1 MDIPFID
8 LDAQEKVIGKKLEGA
23 VETVLQHKKFING
36 PEVSVFEESL
46 AKFANVNNAI
56 TCGSGTDAL
65 LLPLMAIGVGEGD
78 AVFVPS
84 FTFVATAEVVSLLK
98 ATPFFV
104 DVDMKTF
111 NIDPEIFIELNESI
125 QSEVLQLLSI
135 DSLIKIIKR
144 LESDNAIKI
153 LENLSKEVKEKV
165 LEKLPPKDKFL
176 LQEGLSYPEDS
187 AARIMQREFTAVPS
201 NWTVGQTIDYL
212 RENKDLPEEFL
223 EIFIVDNE
231 FKPIGTVPSSRVLR
245 TSRDL
250 KMNSIMREMP
260 VLISVNMDKEEVG
273 LTFENYNL
281 VSAGVVNKENKLVG
295 MITADDVV
303 TVVQEEAEEDA
314 LRLAGVGD
322 EEITDSV
329 MLKTKRR
336 FNWLLLNLF
345 TALLATWVISFF
357 GASIE
362 QMVALAFLMPIV
374 ASMGGNAGMQTLA
387 VTIRAIA
394 TKELSKSNFNRVV
407 GKEFLI
413 GILNGIIFA
422 IITAII
428 VQLWFKELNLSIL
441 IGISMVLNMI
451 VAGLFGILVPVSLK
465 KLNID
470 PALASS
476 VFVTTITDV
485 IGFLSFLGL
494 GSFYFLN

>member
-1 MDIPFID
+1 MTLPKSAETKKVN
-8 LDAQEKVIGKKLEGA
+8 LDFNKE
-23 VETVLQHKKFING
+23 FINTFTENIENRNVEFINQTLQNLHEADVANLIENLN
-36 PEVSVFEESL
+36 PEIRTKLIEIES
-46 AKFANVNNAI
+46 
-56 TCGSGTDAL
+56 
-65 LLPLMAIGVGEGD
+65 
-78 AVFVPS
+78 
-84 FTFVATAEVVSLLK
+84 
-98 ATPFFV
+98 
-104 DVDMKTF
+104 F

-125 QSEVLQLLSI
+125 QSEVLKLLSI

-153 LENLSKEVKEKV
+153 LENLPKEIKEKV

-212 RENKDLPEEFL
+212 REDKDLPEEFL
-223 EIFIVDNE
+223 EIFIVDND

-428 VQLWFKELNLSIL
+428 VQLWFKELNLSLL
-441 IGISMVLNMI
+441 IGISMILNMI

>member
-1 MDIPFID
+1 MALLKSTGSKKVN
-8 LDAQEKVIGKKLEGA
+8 LDFNKE
-23 VETVLQHKKFING
+23 FIN
-36 PEVSVFEESL
+36 
-46 AKFANVNNAI
+46 
-56 TCGSGTDAL
+56 
-65 LLPLMAIGVGEGD
+65 
-78 AVFVPS
+78 
-84 FTFVATAEVVSLLK
+84 TFSDNIENR
-98 ATPFFV
+98 
-104 DVDMKTF
+104 
-111 NIDPEIFIELNESI
+111 NIDFINQTLRDLHEADIANLIENLNPETRTKLIEIESFNVEPEIFIELNESV

-153 LENLSKEVKEKV
+153 LENLSVNTKEQV

-212 RENKDLPEEFL
+212 REDKDLPEEFL
-223 EIFIVDNE
+223 EIFIVDND

-245 TSRDL
+245 SSRDS
-250 KMNSIMREMP
+250 KMNSIMSEMP
-260 VLISVNMDKEEVG
+260 VLISVNMDQEEVG
-273 LTFENYNL
+273 NAFENYNL

-303 TVVQEEAEEDA
+303 TVVKEEAEEDT

-422 IITAII
+422 IITAVI
-428 VQLWFKELNLSIL
+428 VQFWFKDFNLSIL
-441 IGISMVLNMI
+441 IGISMILNMI

>member
-1 MDIPFID
+1 MSFVKSIGEKKINFDFNKDFISIFSDKIKSNDTNFVNQTLKDLHPSDIANLIENLSD
-8 LDAQEKVIGKKLEGA
+8 DIRAKLIE
-23 VETVLQHKKFING
+23 I
-36 PEVSVFEESL
+36 EEY
-46 AKFANVNNAI
+46 
-56 TCGSGTDAL
+56 D
-65 LLPLMAIGVGEGD
+65 
-78 AVFVPS
+78 
-84 FTFVATAEVVSLLK
+84 
-98 ATPFFV
+98 
-104 DVDMKTF
+104 
-111 NIDPEIFIELNESI
+111 IDPDIFIELNESI
-125 QSEVLQLLSI
+125 QTEVFQLLTADSI
-135 DSLIKIIKR
+135 AKLLR
-144 LESDNAIKI
+144 RMESDNAIRI
-153 LENLSKEVKEKV
+153 IENLDIKKKKIV

-176 LQEGLSYPEDS
+176 LEEGLSYPEDT

-212 RENKDLPEEFL
+212 RESRDLPDEFL
-223 EIFIVDNE
+223 EIFIVNDA
-231 FKPIGTVPSSRVLR
+231 FRPIGTVPSSRVLR
-245 TSRDL
+245 TPREE
-250 KMNSIMREMP
+250 KMNSIMREVP

-273 LTFENYNL
+273 HTFENYNL

-303 TVVQEEAEEDA
+303 TVVQEEAEEDV

-329 MLKTKRR
+329 LVKTKRR

-345 TALLATWVISFF
+345 TALLATWVISLF

-394 TKELSKSNFNRVV
+394 TKELSSGNFNKIVL
-407 GKEFLI
+407 KEFFI

-422 IITAII
+422 VITAII
-428 VQLWFKELNLSIL
+428 VQLWFKEFNLSLI
-441 IGISMVLNMI
+441 IGISMILNMI

-485 IGFLSFLGL
+485 IGFLSFLGI
-494 GSFYFLN
+494 GSYFFLT

>member
-1 MDIPFID
+1 MTLPKSREAKKVNLDFNKEFISTFT
-8 LDAQEKVIGKKLEGA
+8 QNIESGN
-23 VETVLQHKKFING
+23 VEFINQSLKDLHEADVANLIENLS
-36 PEVSVFEESL
+36 PDTRNKLIEIES
-46 AKFANVNNAI
+46 
-56 TCGSGTDAL
+56 
-65 LLPLMAIGVGEGD
+65 
-78 AVFVPS
+78 
-84 FTFVATAEVVSLLK
+84 
-98 ATPFFV
+98 
-104 DVDMKTF
+104 F

-212 RENKDLPEEFL
+212 REDKDLPEEFL
-223 EIFIVDNE
+223 EIFIVDND

-314 LRLAGVGD
+314 LLLAGVGD

-428 VQLWFKELNLSIL
+428 VQLWFKELNLSLL
-441 IGISMVLNMI
+441 IGISMILNMI

>member
-1 MDIPFID
+1 MTLPKSREAKKVNLDFNKEFISTFT
-8 LDAQEKVIGKKLEGA
+8 QNIESGN
-23 VETVLQHKKFING
+23 VEFINQTLKDLHEADVANLIENLN
-36 PEVSVFEESL
+36 PDTRNKLIEIES
-46 AKFANVNNAI
+46 
-56 TCGSGTDAL
+56 
-65 LLPLMAIGVGEGD
+65 
-78 AVFVPS
+78 
-84 FTFVATAEVVSLLK
+84 
-98 ATPFFV
+98 
-104 DVDMKTF
+104 F

-153 LENLSKEVKEKV
+153 LENLSKEAKEKV

-212 RENKDLPEEFL
+212 REDKDLPEEFL
-223 EIFIVDNE
+223 EIFIVDND

-428 VQLWFKELNLSIL
+428 VQLWFKELNLSLL
-441 IGISMVLNMI
+441 IGISMILNMI

>member
-1 MDIPFID
+1 MALLKSTGNKKVNLDFNKEFISTFSD
-8 LDAQEKVIGKKLEGA
+8 KIKSENIE
-23 VETVLQHKKFING
+23 FINQTLKDLHEADVANLIENLE
-36 PEVSVFEESL
+36 PETRIKLIELE
-46 AKFANVNNAI
+46 A
-56 TCGSGTDAL
+56 
-65 LLPLMAIGVGEGD
+65 
-78 AVFVPS
+78 
-84 FTFVATAEVVSLLK
+84 
-98 ATPFFV
+98 
-104 DVDMKTF
+104 F
-111 NIDPEIFIELNESI
+111 NIDPEIFVELNESI
-125 QSEVLQLLSI
+125 QGEVLKLLSI
-135 DSLIKIIKR
+135 DSIIKIIKR
-144 LESDNAIKI
+144 LESDDAIKI
-153 LENLSKEVKEKV
+153 LENLEKNIKDKI

-176 LQEGLSYPEDS
+176 LEEGLSYPEDS

-212 RENKDLPEEFL
+212 RETKDLPKEFL
-223 EIFIVDNE
+223 EIFIVDND

-245 TSRDL
+245 TPREL
-250 KMNSIMREMP
+250 KMNSIMSEMP
-260 VLISVNMDKEEVG
+260 VLISANMDQEEVG
-273 LTFENYNL
+273 QAFENYNL
-281 VSAGVVNKENKLVG
+281 VSAGVVNKDNKLVG

-303 TVVQEEAEEDA
+303 TVVQEEAEEDV

-329 MLKTKRR
+329 MVKTKRR

-394 TKELSKSNFNRVV
+394 TNELSKSNFNRVV

-428 VQLWFKELNLSIL
+428 VQFWFNEFNLSLL
-441 IGISMVLNMI
+441 IGISMILNMI

-494 GSFYFLN
+494 GSYYFLS

>member
-1 MDIPFID
+1 MV
-8 LDAQEKVIGKKLEGA
+8 LLKSTGNKKVNSDFNKE
-23 VETVLQHKKFING
+23 FINTFSDKIEDG
-36 PEVSVFEESL
+36 NVSFINQTLKDLHESDV
-46 AKFANVNNAI
+46 ANLIENLN
-56 TCGSGTDAL
+56 
-65 LLPLMAIGVGEGD
+65 
-78 AVFVPS
+78 PS
-84 FTFVATAEVVSLLK
+84 TRIKLIELESF
-98 ATPFFV
+98 
-104 DVDMKTF
+104 DI
-111 NIDPEIFIELNESI
+111 NPEIFIELNESI

-135 DSLIKIIKR
+135 DSIIKIIKR

-153 LENLSKEVKEKV
+153 LENLVKETKEKV
-165 LEKLPPKDKFL
+165 LDKLPPKDKFL
-176 LQEGLSYPEDS
+176 LEEGLSYPEDS

-212 RENKDLPEEFL
+212 REDKDLPEEFL
-223 EIFIVDNE
+223 EIFILDNH

-245 TSRDL
+245 TARDST
-250 KMNSIMREMP
+250 MNSIMTVMP
-260 VLISVNMDKEEVG
+260 VLISANMDQEEVG
-273 LTFENYNL
+273 HTFENYNL
-281 VSAGVVNKENKLVG
+281 VSAGVVNKDNKLVG

-303 TVVQEEAEEDA
+303 TVVQEEAEEDV

-345 TALLATWVISFF
+345 TALLATWVISNF

-394 TKELSKSNFNRVV
+394 TKELSESNFNRVV

-422 IITAII
+422 IITAVI
-428 VQLWFKELNLSIL
+428 VQLWFKQLNLSLL
-441 IGISMVLNMI
+441 IGVSMILNMI

-494 GSFYFLN
+494 GSYYFF